1 MGTVPFEG
9 RVPDGLA
16 AIRLETERLVLR
28 VPRIED
34 FERYADMFARDEL
47 RSIGGPLVR
56 GDAWRRFLQMPGAWM
71 LQGFAMFSVIEK
83 TTGQW
88 VGLAGPWQPDGW
100 PGTEVGYSLHPDAWG
115 KGYAVEG
122 AAAAIDYAFDVLGWD
137 DVIHCIDPDNT
148 PSQRL
153 AERLGSRNL
162 GPTRMPPPYHEIP
175 CDKWGQ
181 TKAEWRRGR
190 AGR

>member
-1 MGTVPFEG
+1 MDTGEGRVGTVPFEG

-115 KGYAVEG
+115 KGYARPRPARPRWTSPSTCWG
-122 AAAAIDYAFDVLGWD
+122 GMRS
-137 DVIHCIDPDNT
+137 CT
-148 PSQRL
+148 PSPGPMPDR
-153 AERLGSRNL
+153 SRWHADWA
-162 GPTRMPPPYHEIP
+162 RSIV
-175 CDKWGQ
+175 
-181 TKAEWRRGR
+181 AR
-190 AGR
+190 